1 MVAGFVE
8 RPCRYFENPGSKNTE
23 AVLEAVSRRVGEGD
37 LRVVVVSSTSG
48 KTGLMFVEALRE
60 KASVI
65 VVSYEKLRP
74 EFRERILELGGSIIE
89 ESDLPLHKRGMDKVR
104 NTLYMLGQGFK
115 VAVEVILIA
124 VDKDLV
130 KPRQIVIGVGGTS
143 RGVDTAIVAK
153 ASSSKDMLGPDVGR
167 RLEVREVLAMPLRK
181 KWWE

>member
-1 MVAGFVE
+1 MAVGFVE
-8 RPCRYFENPGSKNTE
+8 RSCRYFESPGSKNTE
-23 AVLEAVSRRVGEGD
+23 AVLEAVSRRLEEGD

-60 KASVI
+60 RANVI

-89 ESDLPLHKRGMDKVR
+89 ESDLPLHRRGMDKIR
-104 NTLYMLGQGFK
+104 NALYMLGQGFK

-124 VDKDLV
+124 VDRDLV
-130 KPRQIVIGVGGTS
+130 KPRQIVIGVGGTA